1 MSDSFTNY
9 PKTKATT
16 GKHTSLAETRK
27 KSRRE
32 DIPNW
37 EEYQEK
43 MLEKEQRLLQNLTDY
58 LRLKGEI
65 D

>member
-9 PKTKATT
+9 PKTN
-16 GKHTSLAETRK
+16 LAKIK
-27 KSRRE
+27 KRARRTE
-32 DIPNW
+32 MRNW

-43 MLEKEQRLLQNLTDY
+43 MLEKEQQRERNLYDY
-58 LRLKGEI
+58 LRVKGEI